1 MKTCYTLNY
10 IKYKGLSMYAKE
22 IKVQTSLRIDKAS
35 LADAKE
41 ILNEVGMN
49 FSEAVNIFTKMI
61 VKHKGLPFEVKIP
74 NDEKDELTRKLYLA
88 LEEVARLERGEK
100 DATNARNF
108 LDEL

>member
-1 MKTCYTLNY
+1 MQT
-10 IKYKGLSMYAKE
+10 KE
-22 IKVQTSLRIDKAS
+22 IKVQTSLRIDKNS
-35 LADAKE
+35 LSDAKE

-74 NDEKDELTRKLYLA
+74 NNETNDLTQKLYRA
-88 LEEVARLERGEK
+88 LEEVAQIENREK
-100 DATNARNF
+100 KATKARDF

>member
-1 MKTCYTLNY
+1 MQT
-10 IKYKGLSMYAKE
+10 KE
-22 IKVQTSLRIDKAS
+22 IKVQTSLRIDKNS

-74 NDEKDELTRKLYLA
+74 NNETNDLTQKLYSA
-88 LEEVARLERGEK
+88 LEEVAQIENREK
-100 DATNARNF
+100 KATKARDF
-108 LDEL
+108 LNEL

>member
-1 MKTCYTLNY
+1 MNT
-10 IKYKGLSMYAKE
+10 KE
-22 IKVQTSLRIDKAS
+22 IKVQTSLRIDKDS

-61 VKHKGLPFEVKIP
+61 VQHKGLPFEVKIP
-74 NDEKDELTRKLYLA
+74 NNEQDELTQKLYRA
-88 LEEVARLERGEK
+88 LEEVAQMKNGEK
-100 DATNARNF
+100 KATKARDF

>member
-1 MKTCYTLNY
+1 
-10 IKYKGLSMYAKE
+10 MYAKE
-22 IKVQTSLRIDKAS
+22 LKVQTSLRIDKTS
-35 LADAKE
+35 LADAQE

-74 NDEKDELTRKLYLA
+74 NDENNNLTRKLYLA

-100 DATNARNF
+100 RATNARDF

>member
-1 MKTCYTLNY
+1 MQT
-10 IKYKGLSMYAKE
+10 KE
-22 IKVQTSLRIDKAS
+22 IKVQTSLRIDKNS

-74 NDEKDELTRKLYLA
+74 NNETNDLTQKLYRA
-88 LEEVARLERGEK
+88 LEEVAQIENREK
-100 DATNARNF
+100 KATKARDF
-108 LDEL
+108 LNEL

>member
-1 MKTCYTLNY
+1 MN
-10 IKYKGLSMYAKE
+10 AKE
-22 IKVQTSLRIDKAS
+22 IKVQTSLRIDKDS

-74 NDEKDELTRKLYLA
+74 NDEQDELTQKLYRA
-88 LEEVARLERGEK
+88 LEEVAQIENAEK
-100 DATNARNF
+100 KATRARDF

>member
-1 MKTCYTLNY
+1 MN
-10 IKYKGLSMYAKE
+10 AKE
-22 IKVQTSLRIDKAS
+22 IKVQTSLRIDKTS

-74 NDEKDELTRKLYLA
+74 QDDKDELTQKLYAA
-88 LEEVARLERGEK
+88 LEEVAQIENGMK
-100 DATNARNF
+100 KATKARDF
-108 LDEL
+108 LNEL

>member
-1 MKTCYTLNY
+1 MQTKD
-10 IKYKGLSMYAKE
+10 
-22 IKVQTSLRIDKAS
+22 IKVQTSLRIDKNS
-35 LADAKE
+35 LSDAKE

-74 NDEKDELTRKLYLA
+74 NNETSDLTQKLYRA
-88 LEEVARLERGEK
+88 LEEVAQIENREK
-100 DATNARNF
+100 KATKARDF

>member
-1 MKTCYTLNY
+1 
-10 IKYKGLSMYAKE
+10 MYAKE
-22 IKVQTSLRIDKAS
+22 LKVQTSLRIDKTS

-74 NDEKDELTRKLYLA
+74 NDENNNLTRKLYLA

-100 DATNARNF
+100 RATNARDF

>member
-1 MKTCYTLNY
+1 MQ
-10 IKYKGLSMYAKE
+10 IKE
-22 IKVQTSLRIDKAS
+22 IKVQTSLRIDKNS

-74 NDEKDELTRKLYLA
+74 NNETNDLTQKLYSA
-88 LEEVARLERGEK
+88 LEEVAQIENREK
-100 DATNARNF
+100 KATRARDF
-108 LDEL
+108 LNEL

>member
-1 MKTCYTLNY
+1 MH
-10 IKYKGLSMYAKE
+10 AKE
-22 IKVQTSLRIDKAS
+22 IKVQTSLRIDKDS
-35 LADAKE
+35 LLDAKE

-74 NDEKDELTRKLYLA
+74 NNETNDLTQKLYRA
-88 LEEVARLERGEK
+88 LEEVAQIENREQK
-100 DATNARNF
+100 ATKARDF